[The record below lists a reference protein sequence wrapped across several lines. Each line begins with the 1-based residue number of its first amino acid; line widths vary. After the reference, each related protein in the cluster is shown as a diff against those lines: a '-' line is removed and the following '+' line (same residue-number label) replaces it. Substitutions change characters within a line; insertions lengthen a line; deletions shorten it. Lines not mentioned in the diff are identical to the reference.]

1 LIITFY
7 SERVTDLLAGTV
19 GLRLGASVQ
28 RQSPMPLHHQ
38 IKVALLHGI
47 EEGWLEPGRQLPRER
62 ELAQFLGVSLAPV
75 RHAMADLSKEGYL
88 DRTRGR
94 GTFVR
99 ERKVVEKIAILGSF
113 HEALRRQ
120 GFEPVMGVL
129 TDEIGEAPN
138 HVSKALGLRTGKV
151 WKLRRQALIDG
162 QPVALLTAWLPAR
175 YAGSMRDEHNFAEES
190 LYDALTQVHGIVM
203 SQADN
208 LIEVDRAGLEDA
220 TQLRVAPG
228 ASVLKVI
235 GVTRDQNN
243 RKIEYSEVLYD
254 ADRFR
259 FSIES
264 RRMANGVTYLA
275 DAAP

>member
-1 LIITFY
+1 MI
-7 SERVTDLLAGTV
+7 DLLAGTV

-38 IKVALLHGI
+38 IKVALLGGI

-62 ELAQFLGVSLAPV
+62 ELAEFLGVSLAPV
-75 RHAMADLSKEGYL
+75 RHAMAELSKEGYL

-120 GFEPVMGVL
+120 GIEPSMGVL
-129 TDEIGEAPN
+129 IDEIGEAPH
-138 HVSKALGLRTGKV
+138 HVARALKLRGGKV
-151 WKLRRQALIDG
+151 WKLRRQASIDG

-175 YAGSMRDEHNFAEES
+175 YASSLRTERNFAKES

-208 LIEVDRAGLEDA
+208 LIEVDRAGLDEAID
-220 TQLRVAPG
+220 LRIPPG
-228 ASVLKVI
+228 APILKVI
-235 GVTRDQNN
+235 GVTRDQDA
-243 RKIEYSEVLYD
+243 RKVEYSEVLYD

-264 RRMANGVTYLA
+264 RRMANGATYLA
-275 DAAP
+275 DAGP